1 MPKPLFS
8 LILVFIALYTHAQTS
23 KIDSLEQLLAKEKTD
38 TGQVILLAK
47 LSRAE
52 LFNSPE
58 QAMVQA
64 QKGLHLASQVKFT
77 KGEAICLNSISA
89 VYQVRGNYP
98 KGLEAALESLK
109 LAETIH
115 NDKILGASLYNIGN
129 IYNDQGD
136 YSQALT
142 FKLRSK
148 QLAEALKDESSLTT
162 ILLGIGDTYETLD
175 RLDSARFTTCLGTL
189 GDRRVT
195 QHRLEYRVATQ
206 L

>member
-1 MPKPLFS
+1 MQKTLLY
-8 LILVFIALYTHAQTS
+8 LILVFTNFNTYAQS
-23 KIDSLEQLLAKEKTD
+23 DAADSLEQQLAKEKTD
-38 TGQVILLAK
+38 TGKVILLAK
-47 LSRAE
+47 LSRSM
-52 LFNSPE
+52 LFNRSE
-58 QAMVQA
+58 QAMVLA
-64 QKGLHLASQVKFT
+64 QKGLNLARYIKFI
-77 KGEAICLNSISA
+77 KGEAICLNGISSI
-89 VYQVRGNYP
+89 YQVTGNYP

-175 RLDSARFTTCLGTL
+175 RLDSARFY
-189 GDRRVT
+189 T
-195 QHRLEYRVATQ
+195 QQAYELAVRMKN
-206 L
+206 

>member
-1 MPKPLFS
+1 MPKLLFS
-8 LILVFIALYTHAQTS
+8 LILVFAGLYVHAQNNQT
-23 KIDSLEQLLAKEKTD
+23 DSLEQLLAKEKTD

-47 LSRAE
+47 FSRAM
-52 LFNSPE
+52 LFKSPE
-58 QAMVQA
+58 QAMVLA
-64 QKGLHLASQVKFT
+64 QKGLHLARQVKFT
-77 KGEAICLNSISA
+77 KGEAISLNGISS
-89 VYQVRGNYP
+89 VYQVTGNYP